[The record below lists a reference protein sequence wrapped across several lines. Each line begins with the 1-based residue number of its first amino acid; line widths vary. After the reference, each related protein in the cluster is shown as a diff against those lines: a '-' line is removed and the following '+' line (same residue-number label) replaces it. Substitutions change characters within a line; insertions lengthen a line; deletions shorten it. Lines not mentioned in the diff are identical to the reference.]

1 MQPSPCCLTS
11 CLARWIKLTCRQ
23 LAQTLATLLAGLL
36 LVGCTSASPA
46 VEKPVSVKLE
56 KSQSSALGLSTAAL
70 SLAHPQQS
78 GHVILDTGRQA
89 FISRIVLADS
99 AERSLD
105 AQYYIWNNDGT
116 GRVLANRLIEAADR
130 GVRVRLLMD
139 DYGVGN
145 KDKQLTALDAHSH
158 IEVRVYNP
166 FNAGLR
172 SGFRKWM
179 HFAFGFSR
187 LNRRMHS
194 KTFIIDNSI
203 AVTGGRNIGDEYFDA
218 NPTMNHRDRDMLSI
232 GPVVD
237 EISSQFDLMWN
248 SEWAIPISEL
258 TNTVYTSDEL
268 AQSYQQLREDI
279 EANSGKLY
287 PLPASAAQHKQLVQ
301 SYLDEAIWAPT
312 RFVYNPPSITGGDVL
327 GATVVSDALVDLL
340 STAESEV
347 LVESAYFTIM
357 DDTLSRL
364 SPYLQSGLDIKVLTN
379 SLATT
384 DVWTIHAGYTRN
396 REKLLQRGVELYE
409 WRRDGQTC
417 TKLIDNDKLDCDTL
431 KYSLHAKSVV
441 FDRDTIF
448 VGSFNLNP
456 RSHLLNTE
464 TALIIHSSELAQRLA
479 ADIALDMQPENSW
492 QLGFDNDGALR
503 WHGTTKGVPEIFD
516 HEPQTSFMT
525 RFKSGAAAKLPLE
538 KYW

>member
-1 MQPSPCCLTS
+1 MYFISKNFTLSPQALPGRLIIQV
-11 CLARWIKLTCRQ
+11 LAI
-23 LAQTLATLLAGLL
+23 LLAGLPL
-36 LVGCTSASPA
+36 MGCASAPHT
-46 VEKPVSVKLE
+46 VEKPPSVKLE
-56 KSQSSALGLSTAAL
+56 KTQPSALGLSTAAL
-70 SLAHPQQS
+70 SLSHPQQS

-89 FISRIVLADS
+89 FISRVVLAES
-99 AERSLD
+99 AERTLD
-105 AQYYIWNNDGT
+105 AQYYIWNNDTT
-116 GRVLANRLIEAADR
+116 GRVLSNRLVTAADR

-139 DYGVGN
+139 DYGVGS
-145 KDKQLTALDAHSH
+145 KDKQLSALNAHSH

-203 AVTGGRNIGDEYFDA
+203 AVTGGRNMGDEYFDA
-218 NPTMNHRDRDMLSI
+218 NPTANHRDRDMLSI

-248 SEWAIPISEL
+248 SKWAIPISAL
-258 TNTVYTSDEL
+258 TNTAYTSDEL
-268 AQSYQQLREDI
+268 AQNYQQLQKNIAAD
-279 EANSGKLY
+279 SGKLY
-287 PLPASAAQHKQLVQ
+287 PLPTSADQHRRLVQ
-301 SYLDEAIWAPT
+301 SYLNEAIWAPT
-312 RFVYNPPSITGGDVL
+312 RFIYNPPSITGGD
-327 GATVVSDALVDLL
+327 GPGTTVVSDALVELL

-357 DDTLSRL
+357 NDTLSRL
-364 SPYLQSGLDIKVLTN
+364 SPYLQSGLNIKVLTN
-379 SLATT
+379 SLSST

-396 REKLLQRGVELYE
+396 REELLQRGVELYE

-417 TKLIDNDKLDCDTL
+417 AKLIDNDKLKCDEM

-464 TALIIHSSELAQRLA
+464 TALIIHSRELAQKLA
-479 ADIALDMQPENSW
+479 AEITLDMQPENSW
-492 QLGFDNDGALR
+492 RLGFDSDGALR
-503 WHGTTKGVPEIFD
+503 WYGTTKGVPEVFD
-516 HEPQTSFMT
+516 HEPQTST
-525 RFKSGAAAKLPLE
+525 IIRFKSGMAAKLPLE